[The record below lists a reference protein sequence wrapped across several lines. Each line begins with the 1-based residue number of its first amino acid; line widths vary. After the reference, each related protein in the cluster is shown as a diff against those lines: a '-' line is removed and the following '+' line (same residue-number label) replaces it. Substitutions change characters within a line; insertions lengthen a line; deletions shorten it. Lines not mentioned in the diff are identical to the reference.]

1 MKYTLLFL
9 SLCLAPSLFAQDF
22 ILLEND
28 PENDPTLNGVA
39 DLRSVS
45 YAIDEAADSLWFEIA
60 LHTEIPGDLGIVFGI
75 DTDLVP
81 DNGLMWDFPSNM
93 DLAPEVVFTI
103 NRNFIAPDQLYGFS
117 NIMLEQQAR
126 FGENDSTIIVNMSL
140 STLDEDGRFNL
151 VLGSSTFDCDAN
163 NRFIFDNL
171 PETGFLTVD
180 ITSSVQEV
188 TGSVRARAF
197 PNPVIDILYV
207 EKLAGKKIDSYWVFN
222 SAGQRVACPGSVTPA
237 FLEIHSAGLV
247 PGLYRVQV
255 LYSDGISA
263 ATTFVKQ

>member
-28 PENDPTLNGVA
+28 AENDPTMNSIA

-60 LHTEIPGDLGIVFGI
+60 LHTELPGDLGIVFGI

-81 DNGLMWDFPSNM
+81 DNGLQWDFPGNM

-117 NIMLEQQAR
+117 NITLDQQAR
-126 FGENDSTIIVNMSL
+126 FGENDSTIIVNMAL
-140 STLDEDGRFNL
+140 STLDDDGRFNL
-151 VLGSSTFDCDAN
+151 TLGSSTFDCDAN

-180 ITSSVQEV
+180 ITSNITEASAPVS
-188 TGSVRARAF
+188 TKAF
-197 PNPVIDILYV
+197 PNPVLDQLYV
-207 EKLAGKKIDSYWVFN
+207 EKLDRKQIDTYLIFN
-222 SAGQRVACPGSVTPA
+222 SAGQRIACPGLVTPSY
-237 FLEIHSAGLV
+237 LEINSVGLV
-247 PGLYRVQV
+247 SGLYRVQV
-255 LYSDGISA
+255 LYRDGSM
-263 ATTFVKQ
+263 TSSTFVKH

>member
-60 LHTEIPGDLGIVFGI
+60 LHTELPGDLGIVFGI

-81 DNGLMWDFPSNM
+81 DNGLQWDFPGNM

-117 NIMLEQQAR
+117 NITLEQQAR
-126 FGENDSTIIVNMSL
+126 FGENDSTIIVNMRL
-140 STLDEDGRFNL
+140 SALDDDGRFNL
-151 VLGSSTFDCDAN
+151 TLGSSFFDCDAN

-180 ITSSVQEV
+180 ITSNVTVASVPV
-188 TGSVRARAF
+188 STKAF
-197 PNPVIDILYV
+197 PNPVLDQLYI
-207 EKLAGKKIDSYWVFN
+207 EKPAGKTVDTYWIIN
-222 SAGQRVACPGSVTPA
+222 SAGQRIACPGSVTPV
-237 FLEIHSAGLV
+237 FLEINSAGLTS
-247 PGLYRVQV
+247 GLYRVQV
-255 LYSDGISA
+255 LYRDGSM
-263 ATTFVKQ
+263 TSSSFVKH